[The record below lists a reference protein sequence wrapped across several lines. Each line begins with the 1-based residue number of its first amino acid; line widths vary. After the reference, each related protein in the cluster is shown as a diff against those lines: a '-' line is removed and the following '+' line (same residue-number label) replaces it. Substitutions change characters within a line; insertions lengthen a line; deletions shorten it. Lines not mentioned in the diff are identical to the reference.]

1 MPVEGRRLH
10 GIDFSEETLSIH
22 RDRRNNA
29 NETGKNSGNIKK

>member
-10 GIDFSEETLSIH
+10 SINLSEETLSIL

-29 NETGKNSGNIKK
+29 NEIGKNSGNVKN